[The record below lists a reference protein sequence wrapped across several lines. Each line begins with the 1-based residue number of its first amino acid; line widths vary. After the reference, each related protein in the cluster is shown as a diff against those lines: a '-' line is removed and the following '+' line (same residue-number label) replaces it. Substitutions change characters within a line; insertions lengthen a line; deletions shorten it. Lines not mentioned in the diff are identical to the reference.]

1 MSGVPSC
8 LVGSRMRM
16 LLALLAVVALA
27 YALLT
32 GDWELKGGLI
42 SAAVTIAAF
51 LAVTRYRK
59 RRLPR

>member
-1 MSGVPSC
+1 
-8 LVGSRMRM
+8 MRM